1 MTLPTRRFWQLIA
14 LCAVLAAIILLIMPL
29 EKTLGQV
36 IKIVYLHGA
45 LSRAGMLGM
54 FAAGVTG
61 VLHLLTRRPALA
73 RWTTGF
79 LLSGWGFWI
88 AHFIVSMPATRL
100 TWGPWIAWGEPRVT
114 MTLQLAAA
122 GLIVLLVSRM
132 VGDARFTSAAAAG
145 LAVAVAWMA
154 GGTGV
159 IRHPLDPI
167 GTSPSATFQLIYLLL
182 LIPVVAAMVL
192 VAGRC
197 AKERQSEAG

>member
-14 LCAVLAAIILLIMPL
+14 LCAVLAATILHIMPL

-54 FAAGVTG
+54 FAAGVAG
-61 VLHLLTRRPALA
+61 VLHLLTRRAALA
-73 RWTTGF
+73 RWTTGL

-132 VGDARFTSAAAAG
+132 VGDARFTSAAAAALA
-145 LAVAVAWMA
+145 LAVGWMA
-154 GGTGV
+154 SGTGV

-167 GTSPSATFQLIYLLL
+167 GTSPSAIFQLIYLLL

-197 AKERQSEAG
+197 AKET

>member
-14 LCAVLAAIILLIMPL
+14 LCAVLAATILLIMPL

-54 FAAGVTG
+54 FAAGVAG
-61 VLHLLTRRPALA
+61 VLHLLTRRAALA

-132 VGDARFTSAAAAG
+132 VGDARFTSAAAAALA
-145 LAVAVAWMA
+145 LAVGWMA
-154 GGTGV
+154 SGTGV

-167 GTSPSATFQLIYLLL
+167 GTSPSAIFQLIYLLL

-197 AKERQSEAG
+197 AKEMRI

>member
-14 LCAVLAAIILLIMPL
+14 LCAVLAATILLIMPL

-54 FAAGVTG
+54 FAAGVAG
-61 VLHLLTRRPALA
+61 VLHLLTRRAALA

-122 GLIVLLVSRM
+122 GLIVLLGSRM
-132 VGDARFTSAAAAG
+132 VGDARFTSAAAAALA
-145 LAVAVAWMA
+145 LAVGWMA
-154 GGTGV
+154 SGTGV

-167 GTSPSATFQLIYLLL
+167 GTSPSAIFQLIYLLL

-197 AKERQSEAG
+197 AKET

>member
-14 LCAVLAAIILLIMPL
+14 LCAVLAATILLIMPL

-54 FAAGVTG
+54 FAAGVAG
-61 VLHLLTRRPALA
+61 VLHLLTRRAALA

-132 VGDARFTSAAAAG
+132 VGDARFTSAAAAALA
-145 LAVAVAWMA
+145 LAVGWMA
-154 GGTGV
+154 SGTGV

-167 GTSPSATFQLIYLLL
+167 GTSPSAIFQLIYLLL

-197 AKERQSEAG
+197 AKET

>member
-14 LCAVLAAIILLIMPL
+14 LCAVLAATILLIMPL

-54 FAAGVTG
+54 FAAGVAG
-61 VLHLLTRRPALA
+61 VLHLLTRRAALA

-132 VGDARFTSAAAAG
+132 VGDARFTSAAAAALA
-145 LAVAVAWMA
+145 LAVGWMA
-154 GGTGV
+154 SGAGV

-167 GTSPSATFQLIYLLL
+167 GTSPSAIFQLIYLLL

-197 AKERQSEAG
+197 AKET